1 MAFIGMRVNREG
13 DFARWLRMLG
23 RNAMSQDLALKR
35 ARKRC
40 KLSGGQS
47 LPWVSKRPKTRYRRP
62 VRRQFPVLAAKNRGL
77 T

>member
-1 MAFIGMRVNREG
+1 MAFIGVRVNREG

-40 KLSGGQS
+40 KLSG
-47 LPWVSKRPKTRYRRP
+47 SKRP
-62 VRRQFPVLAAKNRGL
+62 VLGIETPPNAIQAA
-77 T
+77 TS

>member
-40 KLSGGQS
+40 KLSGGQCPA
-47 LPWVSKRPKTRYRRP
+47 LGVETP
-62 VRRQFPVLAAKNRGL
+62 QNAIQAA
-77 T
+77 TS